1 MKLRPPSTR
10 PTALALSLD
19 AALAGEDLEPDFAKD
34 YEVDR
39 ARVRVEFPAK
49 LRPLWQPK
57 RFKVMYGGRGG
68 AKSWSVAMAL
78 LVMGSNRP
86 LRILCA
92 REIQKSMRDS
102 VHRLLSDQIAALG
115 LGGFYEVLDTE
126 IRGANGTLILFAG
139 LQSHTVDSIK
149 SYEAIDI
156 VWVEEAQSVSARSWE
171 VLVPTIRRPGSE
183 IWLTLNPDLA
193 TDATYARFIEA
204 ADSDTWLCEINWRD
218 NPWFPEVLE
227 KERRRHFK
235 RDPDSYWNVWEGQ
248 PKRTVAGA
256 IYAKEVERLYTDGR
270 VCLVPYNPKLPVH
283 TVWDLGYADNMAIAM
298 VQRTPV
304 DWRVINYLQDNRRTL
319 ESYIEEM
326 EKLPYRWGTDFL
338 PHDAANGDHKYGVTS
353 AQILEDLGRE
363 VEVLPNFSTEAG
375 IRLARGIFSTAYVD
389 ERKCVQLLDCLS
401 RYKRMIDPR
410 TGEPGKPLHDDA
422 SHGADV
428 WRYIAMSLPR
438 MDNDTAG
445 AVPIRRR
452 SGGMA
457 R

>member
-1 MKLRPPSTR
+1 
-10 PTALALSLD
+10 
-19 AALAGEDLEPDFAKD
+19 
-34 YEVDR
+34 
-39 ARVRVEFPAK
+39 
-49 LRPLWQPK
+49 
-57 RFKVMYGGRGG
+57 
-68 AKSWSVAMAL
+68 
-78 LVMGSNRP
+78 
-86 LRILCA
+86 
-92 REIQKSMRDS
+92 
-102 VHRLLSDQIAALG
+102 
-115 LGGFYEVLDTE
+115 
-126 IRGANGTLILFAG
+126 
-139 LQSHTVDSIK
+139 
-149 SYEAIDI
+149 
-156 VWVEEAQSVSARSWE
+156 VEEAQSVSARSWE

-227 KERRRHFK
+227 TERRRHFK

-248 PKRTVAGA
+248 PKRSVAGA

-338 PHDAANGDHKYGVTS
+338 PHDANHGDAKTGMTS
-353 AQILEDLGRE
+353 AQILEDLSRE
-363 VEVLPNFSTEAG
+363 VEVLLIFGTEAG
-375 IRLARGIFSTAYVD
+375 IRMARGIFSTAYVD
-389 ERKCVQLLDCLS
+389 ESKCGLLLDCLS
-401 RYKRMIDPR
+401 RYKRLIDPR
-410 TGEPGKPLHDDA
+410 TGVPGTPLHDDA

-428 WRYIAMSLPR
+428 WRCIAMSLPR
-438 MDNDTAG
+438 MDNDTEG

-452 SGGMA
+452 AGGMA

>member
-1 MKLRPPSTR
+1 MKLPPPSTR
-10 PTALALSLD
+10 PTALARSLD
-19 AALAGEDLEPDFAKD
+19 AALAGEDLEPDFAED

-49 LRPLWQPK
+49 LRGLWQPK

-235 RDPDSYWNVWEGQ
+235 RDPDTYWNVWEGR
-248 PKRTVAGA
+248 PKRTLAGA
-256 IYAKEVERLYTDGR
+256 IYAKEVERLYNEER

-283 TVWDLGYADNMAIAM
+283 TVWDLGWADNMAIAF
-298 VQRTPV
+298 VQRTAM
-304 DWRVINYLQDNRRTL
+304 DFRVINFMQDNQKTL
-319 ESYIEEM
+319 EWYVEQM

-338 PHDAANGDHKYGVTS
+338 PHDGAHGDFKTGQT
-353 AQILEDLGRE
+353 AQQILEDMGRE
-363 VEVLPNFSTEAG
+363 VEVLERAGLESG
-375 IRLARGIFSTAYVD
+375 IRLARGIFSSAYID
-389 ERKCVQLLDCLS
+389 AQRCAKLLDCLS
-401 RYKRMIDPR
+401 RYKRQIDPR
-410 TGEPGKPLHDDA
+410 TGEPGPPLHDDA

-428 WRYIAMSLPR
+428 WRYINMALPL

-445 AVPIRRR
+445 AVPLRRR
-452 SGGMA
+452 AGGMA

>member
-1 MKLRPPSTR
+1 MKLPPTNPRPSI
-10 PTALALSLD
+10 LALSLD
-19 AALAGEDLEPDFAKD
+19 AALAGEDLEPDFAED

-49 LRPLWQPK
+49 LRGLWQPK

-338 PHDAANGDHKYGVTS
+338 PHDANQGDAKTGMTS

-363 VEVLPNFSTEAG
+363 VEVLPIFGTEAG
-375 IRLARGIFSTAYVD
+375 IRMARGIFSTAYVD
-389 ERKCVQLLDCLS
+389 ESKCGLLLDCLS
-401 RYKRMIDPR
+401 RYKRLIDPR

-445 AVPIRRR
+445 AVPLRRR
-452 SGGMA
+452 AGGMA